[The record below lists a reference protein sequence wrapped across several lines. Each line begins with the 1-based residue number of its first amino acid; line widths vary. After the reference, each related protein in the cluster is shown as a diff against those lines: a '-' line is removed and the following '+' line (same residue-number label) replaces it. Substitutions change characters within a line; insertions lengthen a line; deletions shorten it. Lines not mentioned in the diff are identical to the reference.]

1 MNQGPQWWKSGL
13 IAVLALGGVCMVS
26 YPTALFSSGRP
37 ADSLPFQMFIGLA
50 VIVLAMEALAWFGK
64 ARNMTWFAGLVIAWL
79 LVYLSL
85 PILYLMAPEYV
96 FPTHDAEDI
105 MMARSLGL
113 LTLFIAFSAFIRIL
127 VLPMMAPPRAKVST
141 EDAQPIDSIAP
152 SRGKTI
158 QTILQEQPK
167 AQARFLFGMS
177 DRELVQR
184 WGVLAQAMLSI
195 SRTRTRQTLVL
206 LAILVIWPFAFWL
219 GSGGSEGAMRRDV
232 AALREYT
239 HASGGRKL
247 ATNRAV
253 HAALRIFHEAD
264 ANQLFTGK
272 TRKEINDFL
281 ELDKMNPEYRTQV
294 LSPGLE
300 EGASREKFLSLDDGQ
315 KQTGLELNWDTMGAR
330 KDRIVNIDAAW
341 STIPV
346 WLARERHEPKVWNAI
361 STDTG
366 WNPPRKK
373 EEEF

>member
-26 YPTALFSSGRP
+26 YPTALFSSGQP

-184 WGVLAQAMLSI
+184 WGC
-195 SRTRTRQTLVL
+195 
-206 LAILVIWPFAFWL
+206 W
-219 GSGGSEGAMRRDV
+219 RR
-232 AALREYT
+232 
-239 HASGGRKL
+239 
-247 ATNRAV
+247 
-253 HAALRIFHEAD
+253 
-264 ANQLFTGK
+264 
-272 TRKEINDFL
+272 
-281 ELDKMNPEYRTQV
+281 PC
-294 LSPGLE
+294 
-300 EGASREKFLSLDDGQ
+300 
-315 KQTGLELNWDTMGAR
+315 
-330 KDRIVNIDAAW
+330 
-341 STIPV
+341 
-346 WLARERHEPKVWNAI
+346 
-361 STDTG
+361 
-366 WNPPRKK
+366 
-373 EEEF
+373 